1 MNEYFIRSMTRQ
13 RHEQIL
19 AEVRRSRLSQLDRP
33 RMTGGIKKMILGLC
47 SFLMQRKRPMVY
59 RRTAMDESES
69 I

>member
-1 MNEYFIRSMTRQ
+1 MNEYFIRSLIRQ

-19 AEVRRSRLSQLDRP
+19 AEVRKSRLSQSDRP
-33 RMTGGIKKMILGLC
+33 HMTGGLMKMSFVLC

-59 RRTAMDESES
+59 QRPAMDKSES